1 MAYEELFLD
10 LLRAERR
17 VPLDKSE
24 GVVKAEFT
32 WAVREHRMR
41 RQIGLRT
48 KHLGITR

>member
-1 MAYEELFLD
+1 MILVPHVQSW
-10 LLRAERR
+10 